1 MFLIASGSLQSLQEL
16 CGWEHATLLLLYP
29 LKTLALDAVGL
40 SRLFQVYPLLPPAR
54 SFPFLNSNL
63 ALKCFLFS
71 GASLVSHGH
80 LVLAHLLSA
89 ACPALPLQ
97 RSGCSPGLSVP
108 WILLIFL
115 SADFSVPARCAH
127 VFFNHLTIP
136 KCPEVL
142 RSLMGNQN
150 SWVPFTL
157 PPAELLGSLGHA
169 IALLGAVT
177 CLLFAS

>member
-71 GASLVSHGH
+71 GASLVSSHGH

-108 WILLIFL
+108 
-115 SADFSVPARCAH
+115 
-127 VFFNHLTIP
+127 
-136 KCPEVL
+136 
-142 RSLMGNQN
+142 
-150 SWVPFTL
+150 
-157 PPAELLGSLGHA
+157 
-169 IALLGAVT
+169 
-177 CLLFAS
+177 